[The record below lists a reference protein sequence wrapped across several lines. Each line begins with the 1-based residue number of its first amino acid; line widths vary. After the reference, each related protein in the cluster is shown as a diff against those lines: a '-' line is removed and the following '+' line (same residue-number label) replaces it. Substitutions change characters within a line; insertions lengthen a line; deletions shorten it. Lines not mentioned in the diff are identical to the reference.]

1 MLQLKRER
9 YIIDNINILQTTYK
23 YSGGKRMN
31 ISIRD
36 VDPVAIKKIDE
47 LAKKKGISRNE
58 YLQIYIQ
65 QIAIVKD
72 INEIEEKY
80 TNLIDVLTDR
90 LEQANDVI
98 QENSLLIKRL
108 INGEH

>member
-1 MLQLKRER
+1 MLQLKRGR
-9 YIIDNINILQTTYK
+9 YIIDNINILQTTYRH
-23 YSGGKRMN
+23 SGGKRMN

-58 YLQIYIQ
+58 YLKIYIQ
-65 QIAIVKD
+65 QMAIVKD

-80 TNLIDVLTDR
+80 TNLVDVVADR